1 MQKVELRKQLIQQR
15 RSLSQTEWQH
25 RSDLICEQLQRSTV
39 FQKAKTVLS
48 YCSARQEP
56 DLSALL
62 TIDKL
67 WGLPR
72 CVENTLI
79 WHQWTT
85 DGLPLQPG
93 KFGILEPD
101 PESPTIEANQVD
113 LILVPCV
120 GCDRQGYRLGH
131 GAGFYD
137 RLFSL
142 PEWKN
147 KPAIGIIFEFAL
159 VEKLPIDPW
168 DQKLSAICTETEWIE
183 SFANCDHRSS

>member
-15 RSLSQTEWQH
+15 RSLCQAEWQH

-39 FQKAKTVLS
+39 FQQAKTVLS
-48 YCSARQEP
+48 YCSAKQEP
-56 DLSALL
+56 DLSKALKSS
-62 TIDKL
+62 DKT
-67 WGLPR
+67 WGFPR

-79 WHQWTT
+79 WHQWTPN
-85 DGLPLQPG
+85 GLPLQPG

-101 PESPTIEANQVD
+101 PKSPTIEATHVD

-120 GCDRQGYRLGH
+120 GCDRYGYRLGH

-142 PEWKN
+142 PEWRN

-168 DQKLSAICTETEWIE
+168 DQKLSAICTETQWINPEW
-183 SFANCDHRSS
+183 SC